1 LILVLLFSK
10 LKKMKKFTIILAL
23 LTLTISVM
31 AQNVNELKIGDKVS
45 EFSGIDDTGA
55 NWKSST
61 LKSDFLVV
69 YFYPAAMTG
78 GCTAQ
83 ACAYR
88 DDKATFDK
96 LGATIVG
103 ISGDEV
109 KNLKVFKESS
119 QLNFPLI
126 SDSKGAISK
135 TFGVPTKE
143 GGSITREIAGEN
155 FLLVRG
161 ITVSRWT
168 FVLDKNRKIIYK
180 NAEVNAAEDSKKV
193 MEVIKN
199 YKK

>member
-1 LILVLLFSK
+1 
-10 LKKMKKFTIILAL
+10 MKKIISIIAL
-23 LTLTISVM
+23 LTLTISMM
-31 AQNVNELKIGDKVS
+31 AQNANELKIGDQVP
-45 EFSGIDDTGA
+45 EFSGLDDNGA

-61 LKSDFLVV
+61 VKTDFLVV

-88 DDKATFDK
+88 DDKAIFDK
-96 LGATIVG
+96 MGAAIIG

-109 KNLKVFKESS
+109 KNLKQFRASF

-126 SDSKGAISK
+126 SDSDGAISK
-135 TFGVPTKE
+135 TFGVPIKE
-143 GGSITREIAGEN
+143 GGSITREIEGEN
-155 FLLVRG
+155 YLFSRG
-161 ITVSRWT
+161 VTASRWT

-193 MEVIKN
+193 LEVIKN
-199 YKK
+199 YKKN